1 MSVTFQSAFTSITAD
16 VTIPEYFVDPNPMA
30 VTTFY
35 Y

>member
-1 MSVTFQSAFTSITAD
+1 MSVTFQPAFTSITAD
-16 VTIPEYFVDPNPMA
+16 FAIPKYFFDPNPMA